1 MNLFTRQY
9 IQCLHLWNFY
19 FKHDCSVSSRSL
31 FLLFPRWVEWF
42 PTESLNRTKFLH
54 CFITDNWLFF
64 ILTLKTE
71 MCEKHKTLMQNNK
84 IFWLTRLTLK
94 DYILKQVYTIILR
107 KGKLPLSPRAVSTLK
122 YMPKLGISIC
132 HYLCITELTNNR
144 KDNDPGNLKHYFII
158 L

>member
-1 MNLFTRQY
+1 MPTFMEFLFQA
-9 IQCLHLWNFY
+9 W
-19 FKHDCSVSSRSL
+19 L
-31 FLLFPRWVEWF
+31 FRFFSFPISIISKVGWMIPNGIFEQD
-42 PTESLNRTKFLH
+42 KILH